1 MCRSL
6 TTPAVI
12 LLIACTTVLPACKK
26 NSPGTGADNPNP
38 GTTPPAAVNSDY
50 LFFAHLNAKDIR
62 ESQLV
67 AEIKE
72 AFVKAGGMAEWD
84 RAESEVAS
92 VLGGVKPTE
101 IDSVTLCVTEFSSRG
116 EPGVVMIVKANK
128 PLVKASVFG
137 LGPQA
142 KSDAR
147 GFYSVRGMWAQIH
160 FPDDKTLVLL
170 HPDVADKYLDGY
182 AKDRAG
188 WPMTAEMTKAAAGHT
203 LFAVAQLTKLPSKV
217 ADKLGGPVGQVAGPF
232 LSARTV
238 TVIGDLKGKEIS
250 VAARVAFADAAT
262 AAKAKETATGV
273 IAMGTKFNEESM
285 NGKKA
290 TENAWASPVLKEAL
304 RSLKEAK
311 VDVTGSDLT
320 VSGNYKAEFD
330 IGPIV
335 QEAVKQVRASALRMT
350 ALNNLKQIG
359 LGVHIYADANN
370 SQLLVHGIGPKGAPL
385 KNATEKPLLSW
396 RVALLPYIEQNAL
409 YKEFKLDEPWD
420 SEHNKKLI
428 AKMPKIYA
436 PVAKPGKEGYTHL
449 QMVIGPNAM
458 QPAQFNIV
466 NVPDGLSNTIAV
478 VEASEPVIWTKP
490 DDVMLPGKELPKDFR
505 KKFGGQFPKGFNVL
519 MWDGSTRF
527 VYDSVSD
534 QTLARAIDPK
544 DGLPLGDDW

>member
-1 MCRSL
+1 MRRSL
-6 TTPAVI
+6 ITPAAI
-12 LLIACTTVLPACKK
+12 LLIACTVVLPACKK
-26 NSPGTGADNPNP
+26 NSPSTGEDNPNP
-38 GTTPPAAVNSDY
+38 GTAPSAGVNSDY

-62 ESQLV
+62 ESKLV
-67 AEIKE
+67 TEIKD

-84 RAESEVAS
+84 RAEGEVAS

-101 IDSVTLCVTEFSSRG
+101 IDSATVCVTEFSSRG
-116 EPGVVMIVKANK
+116 EPGFVMIVKANK

-142 KSDAR
+142 KADNR
-147 GFYSVRGMWAQIH
+147 GFYSVRGIGALIH
-160 FPDDKTLVLL
+160 FPDDKTLAIL

-188 WPMTAEMTKAAAGHT
+188 WPMTAELTKAAAGHT
-203 LFAVAQLTKLPSKV
+203 LFAVAQLGKLPSKV
-217 ADKLGGPVGQVAGPF
+217 ADNLDGPLGDVAGPF

-262 AAKAKETATGV
+262 ADKAKERATGLIATGV
-273 IAMGTKFNEESM
+273 KFIEEAM

-290 TENAWASPVLKEAL
+290 AENAWGRPVLKEAL
-304 RSLKEAK
+304 RSLTEAK
-311 VDVTGSDLT
+311 VEVTGSELT
-320 VSGNYKAEFD
+320 VSGNYKADFD

-335 QEAVKQVRASALRMT
+335 QEAVKQMRAAALRMT
-350 ALNNLKQIG
+350 AANNLKQIG
-359 LGVHIYADANN
+359 LAMHNYASANN
-370 SQLLVHGIGPKGAPL
+370 SQIPVHGIGPKAAPL

-396 RVALLPYIEQNAL
+396 RVAILPYVEQNAL

-420 SEHNKKLI
+420 SDHNKKLM

-458 QPAQFNIV
+458 QPAEFNIG
-466 NVPDGLSNTIAV
+466 NIPDGTSNTIAV

-490 DDVMLPGKELPKDFR
+490 DDVMLPGKELPKDLR

-519 MWDGSTRF
+519 LWDGSVRF
-527 VYDSVSD
+527 VSDSISD

-544 DGLPLGDDW
+544 DGSPLGDDW